1 METVSVRDLRNH
13 GGDILDRVARGE
25 HLTITRD
32 GAAVAELSPLSPPG
46 RAASVLIAHRQHLPS
61 VDPGALRTDIDEIV
75 DQQW

>member
-32 GAAVAELSPLSPPG
+32 GTAVAQLSPLPSPG
-46 RAASVLIAHRQHLPS
+46 RALSVLMAERRTLPP
-61 VDPGALRTDIDEIV
+61 VDPRALRADIDDVV
-75 DQQW
+75 DQEW

>member
-32 GAAVAELSPLSPPG
+32 GTAVAELSPLSAPG
-46 RAASVLIAHRQHLPS
+46 RALSVLIAERRTLPA
-61 VDPGALRTDIDEIV
+61 VDPRALRADIDAIV
-75 DQQW
+75 DQSW

>member
-32 GAAVAELSPLSPPG
+32 GTAVAELSPLSAPG
-46 RAASVLIAHRQHLPS
+46 RALSALIAARRTLPP
-61 VDPGALRTDIDEIV
+61 VDPHALRTDIDEIV
-75 DQQW
+75 EQAW

>member
-32 GAAVAELSPLSPPG
+32 GAAVAELSPLPAPG
-46 RAASVLIAHRQHLPS
+46 RALSVLIAERRAILV
-61 VDPGALRTDIDEIV
+61 VDPLSLRSDIDEIV

>member
-25 HLTITRD
+25 HLTVTRD

-46 RAASVLIAHRQHLPS
+46 RALSVLLEARRAIPV
-61 VDPGALRTDIDEIV
+61 VDPRALLADIDEIV
-75 DQQW
+75 DQSW

>member
-32 GAAVAELSPLSPPG
+32 GAAVAELSPLAAPG
-46 RAASVLIAHRQHLPS
+46 RALSALIDARRTLPA
-61 VDPGALRTDIDEIV
+61 VDPRALRADV
-75 DQQW
+75 DAVVEQQW